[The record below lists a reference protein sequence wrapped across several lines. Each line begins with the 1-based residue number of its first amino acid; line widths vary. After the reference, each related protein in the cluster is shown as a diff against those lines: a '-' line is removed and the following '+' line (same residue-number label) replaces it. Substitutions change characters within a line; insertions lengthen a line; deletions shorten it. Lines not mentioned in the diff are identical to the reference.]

1 VANAMSRDP
10 ISLPP
15 DAPISAAARLLVE
28 QKIGG
33 LPIIEDGRLV
43 GIITASDL
51 LEALMDPADAP
62 EPAA

>member
-1 VANAMSRDP
+1 MPQKRPAAV
-10 ISLPP
+10 

-33 LPIIEDGRLV
+33 LPIVQDGRLV

-51 LEALMDPADAP
+51 LESLMEPDAG
-62 EPAA
+62 